1 MNQLYKKIIGVVVSC
16 LLVFSVYFGSFL
28 PLRKS
33 QSFINTMH
41 DLNLN
46 KEPSLDGF
54 KKSLSVPL
62 DLPSPIGQE
71 ELVRQV
77 ASLIMNIINQPNA
90 DPAVINDLLSYIN
103 RYYEPITNNGTGMSF
118 NQNLYILGTMN
129 EVAFVKTN
137 QVKYLEAAKKYYQRG
152 HELGPNRPQPLFGL
166 FDVYRMEGNVEQV
179 KAIAGQILSQWP
191 NEERTRQALADF
203 LNRSLTKNKQSDK
216 N

>member
-16 LLVFSVYFGSFL
+16 LVVFSVYSGSFL
-28 PLRKS
+28 PLKKS
-33 QSFINTMH
+33 QSFINTMR

-46 KEPSLDGF
+46 KAPSLDGF

-90 DPAVINDLLSYIN
+90 DPAVINDLLTYIN
-103 RYYEPITNNGTGMSF
+103 SYYEPIIKNGTGMSF
-118 NQNLYILGTMN
+118 GQNLYILGSMN
-129 EVAFVKTN
+129 EIAFVKTN

-179 KAIAGQILSQWP
+179 KIIAGQILTQWP
-191 NEERTRQALADF
+191 AEERTRQALVDF
-203 LNRSLTKNKQSDK
+203 LNRSLTKKP
-216 N
+216 